1 MFFAKLFLILFV
13 LFFVAFPVVVFAADS
28 PDDFYDLALKDYKEG
43 RYDEALREFSLA
55 LLYKPDDQQA
65 RFYIN
70 EIKQKD
76 LPARNEK
83 IKQAL
88 NKTEDLVEARTST
101 KKDSVERQLNVSE
114 LRESRQK

>member
-13 LFFVAFPVVVFAADS
+13 LFFIVFPVVIFAADS

-43 RYDEALREFSLA
+43 RYDEALREFSLV
-55 LLYKPDDQQA
+55 LLCKPDDQQT

-88 NKTEDLVEARTST
+88 DKTEGFVEARAST
-101 KKDSVERQLNVSE
+101 KNNSVERQLNVSE
-114 LRESRQK
+114 LKEARQK